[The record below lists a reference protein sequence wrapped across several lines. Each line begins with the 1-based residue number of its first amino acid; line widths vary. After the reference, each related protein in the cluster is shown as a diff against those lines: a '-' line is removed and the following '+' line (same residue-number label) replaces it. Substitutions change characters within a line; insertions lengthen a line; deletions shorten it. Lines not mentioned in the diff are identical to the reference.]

1 MNTYIVYYKENDVG
15 FVFADIIDEAFDKGV
30 NLVTNK
36 YGYVDTDYFSVE
48 EIVII

>member
-15 FVFADIIDEAFDKGV
+15 FVFADTVEEAFDNGV
-30 NLVTNK
+30 NLVINK

-48 EIVII
+48 EYVV